1 MGVIGSITEK
11 KELRRMN
18 GYYDG
23 NMGWGGW
30 LLMTLVM
37 ITFGAL
43 IVYLL
48 ITLVRGSSGSTS
60 STSQSNEPNDPQRIL
75 EERLARGDIPIDE
88 YQARKDALGHTKR
101 T

>member
-1 MGVIGSITEK
+1 
-11 KELRRMN
+11 MN
-18 GYYDG
+18 GYYD
-23 NMGWGGW
+23 NHMGWGGW

-43 IVYLL
+43 IVYLV
-48 ITLVRGSSGSTS
+48 ITLARGGSGSTS
-60 STSQSNEPNDPQRIL
+60 SNSQNTDPNDPQRIL

-88 YQARKDALGHTKR
+88 YQARTDALGHTKR